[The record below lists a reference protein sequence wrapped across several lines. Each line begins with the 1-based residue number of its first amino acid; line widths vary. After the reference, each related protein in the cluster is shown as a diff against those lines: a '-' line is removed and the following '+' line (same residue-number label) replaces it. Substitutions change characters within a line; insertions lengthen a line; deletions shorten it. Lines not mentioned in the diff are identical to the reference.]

1 MTSVRAEKITK
12 KFGDFTAL
20 EDVKINVN
28 DGEYVSIIGPSGCG
42 KTTLLRII
50 AGIIRDYE
58 GHVYV
63 DGKLFDEKPL
73 EERGIGYVFQNIALF
88 PNMNIAGNVSYSP
101 RAKGLNSTT
110 IRTMTLE
117 MLELMKLTERYYDY
131 PARLSGGMQQKTALA
146 RALASGARLLLL
158 DEPLSLLDL
167 KVRTELRYE
176 LRRIVKDLGLTAIH
190 VTHDQEE
197 AMAISDRI
205 IIMRRARIVEDGTPL
220 SLYLR
225 PNKIFTAY
233 FLGESN
239 VLEGDVTEADG
250 DSLTVNI
257 GGVSV
262 KARNTGFQTG
272 EKVIVMVRPELIE
285 LGEEGFEGRVLKK
298 LVEGVFN
305 RFTLDLNGIKI
316 IVKQPY
322 SMTSNISEGSMVRVR
337 LPEEHV
343 LVYKYPERGL
353 YSEISL
359 YQY

>member
-1 MTSVRAEKITK
+1 MPNVKVEKVTK

-20 EDVKINVN
+20 EDINLSIN

-63 DGKLFDEKPL
+63 NGELFDDKPL
-73 EERGIGYVFQNIALF
+73 EKRGIGYVFQNIALF
-88 PNMNIAGNVSYSP
+88 PNMNVGGNVSYSP
-101 RAKGLNSTT
+101 RAKGFNSDM
-110 IRTMTLE
+110 IRSMTLE

-131 PARLSGGMQQKTALA
+131 PIRLSGGMQQKTALA
-146 RALASGARLLLL
+146 RALASGAKLLLL

-205 IIMRRARIVEDGTPL
+205 IVMRKARIVEEGTPL

-225 PNKIFTAY
+225 PKKIFTSY

-239 VLEGDVTEADG
+239 VLEGKVMEADDRFLKIDVG
-250 DSLTVNI
+250 SIIL
-257 GGVSV
+257 
-262 KARNTGFQTG
+262 KAKNTGFQ
-272 EKVIVMVRPELIE
+272 
-285 LGEEGFEGRVLKK
+285 EG
-298 LVEGVFN
+298 
-305 RFTLDLNGIKI
+305 
-316 IVKQPY
+316 
-322 SMTSNISEGSMVRVR
+322 
-337 LPEEHV
+337 
-343 LVYKYPERGL
+343 
-353 YSEISL
+353 
-359 YQY
+359 

>member
-1 MTSVRAEKITK
+1 M
-12 KFGDFTAL
+12 
-20 EDVKINVN
+20 
-28 DGEYVSIIGPSGCG
+28 GPSGCG

-63 DGKLFDEKPL
+63 DGELFDNKPL

-88 PNMNIAGNVSYSP
+88 PNMNVGGNVSYSP
-101 RAKGLNSTT
+101 RAKGFNSTM
-110 IRTMTLE
+110 IKSVTLE
-117 MLELMKLTERYYDY
+117 MLELMKLTDRYYDF
-131 PARLSGGMQQKTALA
+131 PIRLSGGMQQKTALA
-146 RALASGARLLLL
+146 RALASGAKLLLL

-205 IIMRRARIVEDGTPL
+205 IVMRRARIVEEGTPL
-220 SLYLR
+220 NLYLK

-239 VLEGDVTEADG
+239 VLEGNVVKTDKEFLEVDV
-250 DSLTVNI
+250 
-257 GGVSV
+257 GGMFLKS
-262 KARNTGFQTG
+262 RSTGFQ
-272 EKVIVMVRPELIE
+272 KDSRVVVIIRPELID
-285 LGEEGFEGRVLKK
+285 LIDSGVEGIVLKK
-298 LVEGVFN
+298 TMEGFIIRLIVDI
-305 RFTLDLNGIKI
+305 RGLKI
-316 IVKQPY
+316 TVKQPY
-322 SMTSNISEGSMVRVR
+322 WKVQGVKVGSIVKLRF
-337 LPEEHV
+337 PEEHV

-359 YQY
+359 Y

>member
-1 MTSVRAEKITK
+1 MPNVKVEKVTK
-12 KFGDFTAL
+12 KFGNFTAL
-20 EDVKINVN
+20 EDINLSVN

-63 DGKLFDEKPL
+63 NGELFDDKPL
-73 EERGIGYVFQNIALF
+73 EKRGIGYVFQNIALF
-88 PNMNIAGNVSYSP
+88 PNMNVGGNVSYSP
-101 RAKGLNSTT
+101 RAKGFNSTM
-110 IRTMTLE
+110 IRSMTLE

-131 PARLSGGMQQKTALA
+131 PIRLSGGMQQKTALA
-146 RALASGARLLLL
+146 RALASGAKLLLL

-205 IIMRRARIVEDGTPL
+205 IVMRKARVVEEGTPL
-220 SLYLR
+220 SLYLK
-225 PNKIFTAY
+225 PKKIFTSY

-239 VLEGDVTEADG
+239 VLEGKVMEADDRFLKIDVG
-250 DSLTVNI
+250 SIIL
-257 GGVSV
+257 
-262 KARNTGFQTG
+262 KAKNTGFKEG
-272 EKVIVMVRPELIE
+272 ERVVVMIRPEFIQLVND
-285 LGEEGFEGRVLKK
+285 G
-298 LVEGVFN
+298 VEGVVKKKTMEGL
-305 RFTLDLNGIKI
+305 FTRLIVDIKDLKI
-316 IVKQPY
+316 TVKQPY
-322 SMTSNISEGSMVRVR
+322 WRVHNIDVYSMVK
-337 LPEEHV
+337 LDFPEEHI
-343 LVYKYPERGL
+343 LVYEYPERGL

-359 YQY
+359 Y

>member
-1 MTSVRAEKITK
+1 MPSVKVENVTM
-12 KFGDFTAL
+12 KFGGFTAL
-20 EDVKINVN
+20 DKVNINVE
-28 DGEYVSIIGPSGCG
+28 DREYVSIIGPSGCG

-50 AGIIRDYE
+50 AGIIGDYE

-63 DGKLFDEKPL
+63 DGKLFDAKPL

-88 PNMNIAGNVSYSP
+88 PNMSVGGNVSYSP
-101 RAKGLNSTT
+101 RAKGLSNSIVRTT
-110 IRTMTLE
+110 TLE
-117 MLELMKLTERYYDY
+117 MLELMKLSERYHDY
-131 PARLSGGMQQKTALA
+131 PRSLSGGMQQKTALA
-146 RALASGARLLLL
+146 RALASSARLLLL

-197 AMAISDRI
+197 AMAVSDRI
-205 IIMRRARIVEDGTPL
+205 IVMRRARVVEDGTPVD
-220 SLYLR
+220 LYLH
-225 PNKIFTAY
+225 PKKIFTAY

-239 VLEGDVTEADG
+239 VFEGNVAEADE
-250 DSLTVNI
+250 DTALI
-257 GGVSV
+257 DLGGLAIT
-262 KARNTGFQTG
+262 ARNTGFQAG

-285 LGEEGFEGRVLKK
+285 LGGHISGRVLKK
-298 LVEGVFN
+298 TLEGLFS
-305 RFTLDLNGIKI
+305 RLILDVKGIRM

-322 SMTSNISEGSMVRVR
+322 SNVAQLGEGSSVNIR

-343 LVYKYPERGL
+343 LVYKHPGRDL

-359 YQY
+359 Y

>member
-1 MTSVRAEKITK
+1 MPSVRTENITK
-12 KFGDFTAL
+12 RFGDFTAL
-20 EDVKINVN
+20 EGIRINVN
-28 DGEYVSIIGPSGCG
+28 EGEYVSIIGPSGCG

-63 DGKLFDEKPL
+63 DGKLFDGKPL
-73 EERGIGYVFQNIALF
+73 EERGVGYVFQNIALF
-88 PNMNIAGNVSYSP
+88 PNMNIGGNVSYSP
-101 RAKGLNSTT
+101 RAKGLNSTV

-131 PARLSGGMQQKTALA
+131 PRRLSGGMQQKTALA
-146 RALASGARLLLL
+146 RALASGAKLLLL

-167 KVRTELRYE
+167 KVRAELRYE

-205 IIMRRARIVEDGTPL
+205 IIMRRARIVEDGAPL

-225 PNKIFTAY
+225 PKKIFTAY

-239 VLEGDVTEADG
+239 VFEGDVTEAAK
-250 DSLTVNI
+250 DSLTIDI
-257 GGVSV
+257 GGVSI

-272 EKVIVMVRPELIE
+272 ERVVVMIRPELIE
-285 LGEEGFEGRVLKK
+285 LGEEGVEGKVLKK
-298 LVEGVFN
+298 VVEGFFN
-305 RFTLDLNGIKI
+305 RFTLDLKSVKI

-322 SMTSNISEGSMVRVR
+322 STVSNIGEGSTVKVR

-359 YQY
+359 YWC

>member
-1 MTSVRAEKITK
+1 MPNVKVEKVTK
-12 KFGDFTAL
+12 KFGNFTAL
-20 EDVKINVN
+20 EDINLSIN
-28 DGEYVSIIGPSGCG
+28 NGEYVSIIGPSGCG

-50 AGIIRDYE
+50 AGIIRDYK

-63 DGKLFDEKPL
+63 NGELFDDKPL
-73 EERGIGYVFQNIALF
+73 EKRGIGYVFQNIALF
-88 PNMNIAGNVSYSP
+88 PNMNVGGNVSYSP
-101 RAKGLNSTT
+101 RARGFDSTT
-110 IRTMTLE
+110 IRSMTLE

-131 PARLSGGMQQKTALA
+131 PVRLSGGMQQKIALA
-146 RALASGARLLLL
+146 RALTSGAKLLLL

-205 IIMRRARIVEDGTPL
+205 IVMRKARIVEEGTPL

-225 PNKIFTAY
+225 PKKIFTAY

-239 VLEGDVTEADG
+239 ILEGDVIEADERFLKIDVG
-250 DSLTVNI
+250 SIIL
-257 GGVSV
+257 
-262 KARNTGFQTG
+262 KARN
-272 EKVIVMVRPELIE
+272 IVFREGDRVVVMIRPEFIQLVDDGIEGTVIKRTMEGLFVKLIINV
-285 LGEEGFEGRVLKK
+285 GDLKI
-298 LVEGVFN
+298 
-305 RFTLDLNGIKI
+305 T
-316 IVKQPY
+316 VKQPY
-322 SMTSNISEGSMVRVR
+322 WKVRSIDVYSIVK
-337 LPEEHV
+337 LNFPEEHM

-359 YQY
+359 Y